1 MSAGAEHLGGEQQAH
16 AMVARTSTQATMP
29 LERATYHGILPI
41 GQLPPVLVC
50 DSDVVDCVVD
60 DDVLALDDVS
70 DVSAVGEV
78 TVVAVVAAAV
88 VDDVVPL
95 FVPVLVVAAAAV
107 VVDALCPSR
116 HARAPPMESIVAT
129 LSAVAAL
136 RAPVAR

>member
-1 MSAGAEHLGGEQQAH
+1 M
-16 AMVARTSTQATMP
+16 
-29 LERATYHGILPI
+29 
-41 GQLPPVLVC
+41 LVC

-70 DVSAVGEV
+70 DVSAVGE
-78 TVVAVVAAAV
+78 VAVVAAAV

-116 HARAPPMESIVAT
+116 HASAPPMESIVAT

-136 RAPVAR
+136 RAPAARGVRRRRTGRWGETVGSSMTVNVRKGGERTLRGA